1 MNNKNSINEYEK
13 WITSTLQPL
22 VYWIAYKK
30 QLIKN
35 YDLWESS
42 IVAKVIELLYS
53 YINKT
58 KFVIES
64 EVQYKKLF
72 KKNQNNNKD
81 RADIVLL
88 KKSTN
93 KKKSEYYSKRYVM
106 VIEVK
111 RKVNRIEDDLRR
123 LNDLRKD
130 TKFKTTK
137 RKYFLLYVV
146 QNKLHKTF
154 INEQGKLIKQNKSNG
169 KYLKNKLDFNIE
181 LKNLRRAS
189 QYIKPV
195 FKDVKSEIKKNIEPR
210 VDYKKT
216 NILKI
221 VDKSLTKY
229 RVPKS
234 GFYAF
239 LIEVL

>member
-1 MNNKNSINEYEK
+1 M
-13 WITSTLQPL
+13 
-22 VYWIAYKK
+22 
-30 QLIKN
+30 
-35 YDLWESS
+35 
-42 IVAKVIELLYS
+42 
-53 YINKT
+53 
-58 KFVIES
+58 
-64 EVQYKKLF
+64 
-72 KKNQNNNKD
+72 
-81 RADIVLL
+81 
-88 KKSTN
+88 
-93 KKKSEYYSKRYVM
+93 
-106 VIEVK
+106 
-111 RKVNRIEDDLRR
+111 NRIEDDLRR